1 MWPERPKIGAS
12 GLLARQILIIFHIME
27 PMDIRRLTASKL
39 ELCPARDFFAGITKW
54 CTAFSIM
61 RPSTMS
67 FQYGNQGSIIVTPY
81 GEPLELADTVAD
93 PERFRKALSNAVFE
107 YVDRCNRAIAMLPYR
122 PAQRYNMY
130 RTAGEPSRPGQ
141 VYRVVL
147 WTAVGEW
154 GEYKFYFL
162 PEWEANRKTMSA
174 NDAPKEAYMFP
185 EWVSNGKAVDGRG

>member
-1 MWPERPKIGAS
+1 
-12 GLLARQILIIFHIME
+12 
-27 PMDIRRLTASKL
+27 
-39 ELCPARDFFAGITKW
+39 
-54 CTAFSIM
+54 
-61 RPSTMS
+61 MS

-107 YVDRCNRAIAMLPYR
+107 YVDRCNRVIVMLPYLKT
-122 PAQRYNMY
+122 QQYNMY

-147 WTAVGEW
+147 WTAIGDE

-162 PEWEANRKTMSA
+162 PEREANRKTMGA
-174 NDAPKEAYMFP
+174 DNAPKEAYMVP
-185 EWVSNGKAVDGRG
+185 EWVTNGKPGDRRG